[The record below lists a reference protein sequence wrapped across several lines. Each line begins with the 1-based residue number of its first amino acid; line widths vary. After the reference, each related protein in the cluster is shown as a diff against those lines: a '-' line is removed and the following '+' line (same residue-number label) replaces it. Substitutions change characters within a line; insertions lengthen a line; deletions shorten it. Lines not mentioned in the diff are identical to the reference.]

1 MTNGTPLYKNE
12 WMKIVCY
19 FESKYIPQKLVSSYG
34 AQESVT
40 KPKEKKFIGLID
52 ANDLQIEY

>member
-1 MTNGTPLYKNE
+1 MHEN
-12 WMKIVCY
+12 
-19 FESKYIPQKLVSSYG
+19 LVLFWKQIHTIELDSSYG

-52 ANDLQIEY
+52 ANDLQIEC